1 MSMLRKIPL
10 TQMCFFVKCM
20 CTRLC
25 VHACVWECVCA
36 ELCDG
41 ICMHGCV
48 RVELCD
54 GMCMHGCVRVCV
66 RLSVCV
72 YCREAI
78 VVLQSLHHSI
88 QYICP
93 SPNVSQLSPIT
104 WCSCSP
110 ITERRALLT
119 YLVESGTACI
129 LEIISLHELSN
140 LGNNFGKNLVRGQ
153 IKFREMKQTCKR

>member
-1 MSMLRKIPL
+1 MLSVCA
-10 TQMCFFVKCM
+10 QDYVFMHVC
-20 CTRLC
+20 
-25 VHACVWECVCA
+25 ECVCA

-72 YCREAI
+72 YCHEAI
-78 VVLQSLHHSI
+78 VVLQSLYHSI

-104 WCSCSP
+104 
-110 ITERRALLT
+110 
-119 YLVESGTACI
+119 
-129 LEIISLHELSN
+129 
-140 LGNNFGKNLVRGQ
+140 
-153 IKFREMKQTCKR
+153 